1 MGKRKAANAEGVVTR
16 GKLHITRDPQM
27 YAEAVPPRVVPYKR
41 IAGIDLGTNCGVA
54 FCDVIPGRKL
64 DTALVVAGQWNLAIG
79 PFDSGPLRHV
89 RLKQFLAILA
99 ADCIVYENVKY
110 TPPQATVAARG
121 YKMAGVLARVA
132 TSSEFLG
139 GLKTTLTTWC
149 EERQIATHG
158 VAITAI
164 KQWATGLGN
173 ASKTAMILAANARCG
188 LSLDPEDYEH
198 TGVDNIAD
206 AACCCAMG
214 VEWYAEGLA
223 DNDSV

>member
-1 MGKRKAANAEGVVTR
+1 
-16 GKLHITRDPQM
+16 
-27 YAEAVPPRVVPYKR
+27 
-41 IAGIDLGTNCGVA
+41 
-54 FCDVIPGRKL
+54 L
-64 DTALVVAGQWNLAIG
+64 DKALVVAGQWNLAIG

-89 RLKQFLAILA
+89 RLKQFLHILA

-110 TPPQATVAARG
+110 TPSQAVVTARG

-132 TSSEFLG
+132 TASEFLG

-149 EERQIATHG
+149 EEHCIATHG
-158 VAITAI
+158 VSITSI

-173 ASKTAMILAANARCG
+173 ASKTAMILAANEKCG
-188 LSLDPEDYEH
+188 LTLDPEDYEH

-214 VEWYAEGLA
+214 VEWYADGLA
-223 DNDSV
+223 GSGVE